1 MSSTYIL
8 DNYPALGTYFWI
20 ETFEDLPLEKISEI
34 SEMVKK
40 EITDFENNYSRFKK
54 DSILTK
60 FNVEGKISQAPY
72 DLIEMVKISI
82 KIAEITDNVFN
93 ICLLNQIENSGYD
106 SELTFK
112 EKFLEHPEIIP
123 TSEVVTI
130 SDSNLILKK
139 DYRLDLGGIGKG
151 YLIDKISKILSEKC
165 KLKYFLINGGGD
177 IFITSDNENPVEIH
191 LQDPFNSSEFIGS
204 VFLKNQSL
212 CGSSPFKRFWVGDK
226 SGQNYSHIIDPL
238 NKNKM
243 NSSFVVGRDAVTCDT
258 IATALCIDEN
268 CIDSFNEVVFLVLDS
283 GGKVIKNTF

>member
-1 MSSTYIL
+1 MNPTYIL

-20 ETFEDLPLEKISEI
+20 ETFEDLSLEKISEI

-40 EITDFENNYSRFKK
+40 EITDFEKNYSRFKK

-60 FNVEGKISQAPY
+60 LNTEGKIYNAPY

-82 KIAEITDNVFN
+82 NIAEITDNVFN
-93 ICLLNQIENSGYD
+93 ISLLNQIENSGYD

-112 EKFLEHPEIIP
+112 EKLQEVPKILP

-151 YLIDKISKILSEKC
+151 YLIDKISKMLSEKF

-191 LQDPFNSSEFIGS
+191 LQDPFNTSEFIGS

-212 CGSSPFKRFWVGDK
+212 CASSPFKRFWIGDK
-226 SGQNYSHIIDPL
+226 TNKNYSHIIDPK
-238 NKNKM
+238 NNNKM
-243 NSSFVVGRDAVTCDT
+243 NSSFVVGNTAVMCDT
-258 IATALCIDEN
+258 LATSLCIDEDCLN
-268 CIDSFNEVVFLVLDS
+268 NFTEVSFLVLDS
-283 GGKVIKNTF
+283 NGEVIKNTF